1 MKNLI
6 KATLI
11 TLTIGF
17 TAVYAETAEEH
28 AAHEAQ
34 GHKCAHSELSDKRLK
49 SAAIQEIA
57 KAEVKRLASQKKIP
71 KSWKS
76 MPITKIGKDAHRFS
90 TDWQVIFENSK
101 IKKKD
106 KQNLYIFVGADGTIK
121 GANYTGR

>member
-17 TAVYAETAEEH
+17 TALYAETAEEH
-28 AAHEAQ
+28 AAHKAQ

-49 SAAIQEIA
+49 SAAIQTIA
-57 KAEVKRLASQKKIP
+57 KTEVKRLASEKKIP

-90 TDWQVIFENSK
+90 TDWKVVFENSK
-101 IKKKD
+101 IKKKN
-106 KQNLYIFVGADGTIK
+106 KQTLYIFVSEDGIIQ
-121 GANYTGR
+121 GANYTGK